1 MALLLGMPGWFTLRV
16 GVVGVLFL
24 LPAAARATNAGA
36 SDKLLREAA
45 DLEQKGDWR
54 AAGEIYWQILGRN
67 KQASAEIR
75 QKYLLCLRHVRLTSR
90 HADPI
95 YRKRVQ
101 DLPLS
106 KALTA
111 YLEALAK
118 LQANYVDKDKIE
130 LMALFRHGLDELGIA
145 LGDPTFRQTYLA
157 EADSDAIA
165 EFSGKIKATWARETY
180 RVASDVRRAVKEIA
194 LSAQSML
201 GLKPSIVV
209 MEFVCGACNALDE
222 RTGFLPPGEEYT
234 THVSQL
240 NSLGVMVATNADNLL
255 FVERVAAGSWA
266 AQMGFKSGD
275 RILLKS
281 RKDDKDE
288 VGPLTELELQSRGE
302 TTARTIKLPE
312 GLASVFADPEVTM
325 DGVAYLQIGSFT
337 KTTLQEMEKAL
348 MELKMRGMKALVL
361 DLRGNPGGLFP
372 VAVQVAERFLPEGI
386 IVSTQGQSSR
396 TFESHSGMSAY
407 LMPLVVL
414 VDNETAS
421 AAEVLA
427 GALKENQRA
436 YLVGLPTYGKGTI
449 QTVLQL
455 TDAGGVRITLAR
467 FFTPLGQPYNGVG
480 VTPDRLESMRAREV
494 ATEQARTM
502 LPMRQ

>member
-1 MALLLGMPGWFTLRV
+1 MALLRGLPGWFTLRV
-16 GVVGVLFL
+16 GVAGVFFL
-24 LPAAARATNAGA
+24 LPVVAHATNAGA
-36 SDKLLREAA
+36 ADKLLREAA
-45 DLEQKGDWR
+45 DLEKKGEWR
-54 AAGEIYWQILGRN
+54 AAGEIYWQIIGG
-67 KQASAEIR
+67 KKEASAEIR
-75 QKYLLCLRHVRLTSR
+75 QKYLLCLRHVRLTNR
-90 HADPI
+90 HSDPI

-111 YLEALAK
+111 YLDALGK
-118 LQANYVDKDKIE
+118 LQTNYVDKDKID
-130 LMALFRHGLDELGIA
+130 LMSLYRHGLEELNIA
-145 LGDPTFRQTYLA
+145 LGDPTFRQTYLPEA
-157 EADSDAIA
+157 EADAIA
-165 EFSGKIKATWARETY
+165 EFNGKIKATWARESY
-180 RVASDVRRAVKEIA
+180 RLAADVRRAVKEIA
-194 LSAQSML
+194 LLAQNTL

-222 RTGFLPPGEEYT
+222 RTGFLPPSEEYT

-240 NSLGVMVATNADNLL
+240 NSLGVIVARNENLL
-255 FVERVAAGSWA
+255 FVERVQTGSWA

-275 RILLKS
+275 RIILKS
-281 RKDDKDE
+281 RKDDHDE
-288 VGPLTELELQSRGE
+288 VGPLTEFDLQPRGE
-302 TTARTIKLPE
+302 STARTIKLPE
-312 GLASVFADPEVTM
+312 VLTSVFVDPEITV
-325 DGVAYLQIGSFT
+325 DGIAYLQIASFT

-386 IVSTQGQSSR
+386 IVSTQGQTSR

-494 ATEQARTM
+494 AFEQARTM